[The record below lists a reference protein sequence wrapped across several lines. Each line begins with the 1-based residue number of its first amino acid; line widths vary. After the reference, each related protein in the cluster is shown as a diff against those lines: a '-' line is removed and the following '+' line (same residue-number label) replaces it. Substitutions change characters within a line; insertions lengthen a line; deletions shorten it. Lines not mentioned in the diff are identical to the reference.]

1 MTSGLP
7 TVVVVDDSDGL
18 RRLVRLRLHR
28 SGMFDVVGDGKDG
41 TEAIG
46 LAYQHQPT
54 LLLLDTSM
62 PGMDGLEALPGIMT
76 VAPETRVV
84 MYTGFE
90 GRSLADVALELGAVD
105 FVEKSFP
112 IDQLPDR
119 LAKIA
124 GAEPQARTARLR
136 MIAGSRRD
144 AGDGHDQE
152 VLNEHLERYREVFD
166 VAAIGMATLTLN
178 GSVVRA
184 NAALAALLHC
194 DAADLVGLDYG
205 QFTCGQG
212 AALDS
217 SLEQI
222 RTGQSLASF
231 EHEIAGYAD
240 PHIARATVAPVRDRE
255 GAALYALLQVQDITA
270 QRAAE
275 DRFRRSEERFQLL
288 IDAVEE
294 YAIFMLDTEGRVSSW
309 NPGAQRIKGYRT
321 EEIVGQHFRVFYP
334 EDRQRERHPEYELQV
349 ALEKGSYAEEGWR
362 IRKDG
367 SRFWASV
374 VITAV
379 VDRQKRHIGFAKVTR
394 DQTER
399 RVADENREHVIELQR
414 RLLAVTGHELRT
426 PAAVI
431 DGSVETVLQHDQLDP
446 DEREQLLAGVRTSTR
461 QLHQMSADLLT
472 ASRLDAETLALHR
485 APISLHTLL
494 SGAAERARIVH
505 PEVSITVDGDLET
518 MITVDSVRL
527 GQAIDNLISNAIRH
541 GRPPIAIT
549 ADAGAVPIA
558 DAGPD
563 TAPAAESGHDVVI
576 TVSDAGRGVD
586 PGVQDRL
593 FDRFVSGPGSGGAGL
608 GLYVVREICRIH
620 GGEAEY
626 RSADDTEPGR
636 FVLTLPRR

>member
-1 MTSGLP
+1 VTSGLP

-18 RRLVRLRLHR
+18 RRLVRLRLQR

-46 LAYQHQPT
+46 LAFQHQPT

-62 PGMDGLEALPGIMT
+62 PGMDGLEALPGILT
-76 VAPETRVV
+76 VAPQTRVV

-119 LAKIA
+119 LAHIA
-124 GAEPQARTARLR
+124 GAETEVPARRLR
-136 MIAGSRRD
+136 MVAGSRAAGSRD
-144 AGDGHDQE
+144 DVGAGHDQE

-231 EHEIAGYAD
+231 EHEIAGSAD
-240 PHIARATVAPVRDRE
+240 PRIARATVAPVRDSE
-255 GAALYALLQVQDITA
+255 GVALYALLQVQDITA

-275 DRFRRSEERFQLL
+275 DQFRRSEERFRLL
-288 IDAVEE
+288 IEAVEE
-294 YAIFMLDTEGRVSSW
+294 YAIFMLDTGGHVSSW
-309 NPGAQRIKGYRT
+309 NPGAQRIKGYRA
-321 EEIVGQHFRVFYP
+321 EEIIGQHFRVFYP
-334 EDRQRERHPEYELQV
+334 EDQQRVRHPEHELQV

-379 VDRQKRHIGFAKVTR
+379 FDRQKRHIGFAKVTR

-399 RVADENREHVIELQR
+399 READENRERAMELQR

-431 DGSVETVLQHDQLDP
+431 DGSVEAVLQHDQLDP

-461 QLHQMSADLLT
+461 QLQQMSADLLT

-505 PEVSITVDGDLET
+505 PDVTITVDGDLET

-527 GQAIDNLISNAIRH
+527 GQAIDNLITNAIRH
-541 GRPPIAIT
+541 GRSPIAIT
-549 ADAGAVPIA
+549 ADAGSRTVP
-558 DAGPD
+558 
-563 TAPAAESGHDVVI
+563 AESGQNVVI
-576 TVSDAGRGVD
+576 TVTDAGQGVD
-586 PGVQDRL
+586 PGVRDRL
-593 FDRFVSGPGSGGAGL
+593 FDRFVSGPGSEGAGL

-620 GGEAEY
+620 GGDAEY
-626 RSADDTEPGR
+626 RAADESEPGR
-636 FVLTLPRR
+636 FVLTLPRG